1 MRGFT
6 AKERGPGTEPGHW
19 DRRAWRAAC
28 RAVNSQCPG
37 LAVDPRA
44 CEADR
49 AGVADSGWGGL
60 DRKR

>member
-1 MRGFT
+1 MGGFT

-28 RAVNSQCPG
+28 RAVNNQCPG

-44 CEADR
+44 
-49 AGVADSGWGGL
+49 
-60 DRKR
+60 